1 MQKKYSNKRIKFSSC
16 ILGCGSYL
24 PKKIVTNNDLSKKI
38 DTSDEW
44 IKTRTGIKQRYI
56 ASKNQLNSDLGF
68 QAARKAIKNS
78 KIKISDIDLI
88 IVATSTPDHT
98 FPSTATKIQAKL
110 GLKKGF
116 AFDVQAACSG
126 FIYAISIADNYISNK
141 QAKNVLVIGS
151 EIFSRILDWND
162 RSTCVLFGDGAGA
175 IVLSDNKKKNSGII
189 STELYSDGRFY
200 DLLYVNGG
208 VSSNQKSGHVKMKGK
223 EVFRHAVEKLS
234 NCIELSLKKNNLVK
248 DQIDW
253 IIPHQANKRIMDM
266 TANKLGIPREKILIT
281 IDRYANTSSAS
292 IPLTLDYALS
302 KKIIK
307 RGQIVVLEAIG
318 GGLTWGCSI
327 LKY

>member
-1 MQKKYSNKRIKFSSC
+1 MNYSSY

-24 PKKIVTNNDLSKKI
+24 PKKILTNNDLSKKL

-44 IKTRTGIKQRYI
+44 IKSRTGIRQRHI
-56 ASKNQLNSDLGF
+56 ADKNQLNSDLGYE
-68 QAARKAIKNS
+68 AAKKAIINA

-98 FPSTATKIQAKL
+98 FPSTATKVQAKL
-110 GLKKGF
+110 GIKKGF
-116 AFDVQAACSG
+116 AFDIQAACSG
-126 FIYAISIADNYISNK
+126 FIYAMSVADNYILNN
-141 QAKNVLVIGS
+141 QATNALVIGS

-175 IVLSDNKKKNSGII
+175 IVLSKKKRNSGII

-200 DLLYVNGG
+200 DLLYVDGG
-208 VSSNQKSGHVKMKGK
+208 VASNQKAGQIKMKGR

-234 NCIELSLKKNNLVK
+234 ECIKLSLKKNNLKK
-248 DQIDW
+248 DNIDW

-266 TANKLGIPREKILIT
+266 TAKKLDISKNKVLIT
-281 IDRYANTSSAS
+281 VDRYANTSSAS

-302 KKIIK
+302 KKIVK
-307 RGQIVVLEAIG
+307 RGQIIVFEAIG

>member
-1 MQKKYSNKRIKFSSC
+1 MQFSSY

-24 PKKIVTNNDLSKKI
+24 PKKILTNNDLSKKL

-44 IKTRTGIKQRYI
+44 IKTRTGINQRYI
-56 ASKNQLNSDLGF
+56 ADKKQLNSDLGF
-68 QAARKAIKNS
+68 EAAKKTIKNS
-78 KIKISDIDLI
+78 KIKTSDIDLI

-98 FPSTATKIQAKL
+98 FPSTATKIQGKL
-110 GLKKGF
+110 GIKKGF
-116 AFDVQAACSG
+116 AFDIQAACSG
-126 FIYAISIADNYISNK
+126 FIYAMSVADNFLLNNQASN
-141 QAKNVLVIGS
+141 ALVIGS

-162 RSTCVLFGDGAGA
+162 RSTCILFGDGAGA
-175 IVLSDNKKKNSGII
+175 IVLSKNKKMNSGII

-208 VSSNQKSGHVKMKGK
+208 VAFNQKAGHIKMKGR
-223 EVFRHAVEKLS
+223 EVFKHAVKKLVS
-234 NCIELSLKKNNLVK
+234 CIQFNLKKNKLK
-248 DQIDW
+248 KEDIDW

-266 TANKLGIPREKILIT
+266 TAIKLGIPKSKLLVT
-281 IDRYANTSSAS
+281 VDQYANTSSAS

-302 KKIIK
+302 NKIIK
-307 RGQIVVLEAIG
+307 RGQIIVFEAIG

>member
-1 MQKKYSNKRIKFSSC
+1 MDYSSY

-24 PKKIVTNNDLSKKI
+24 PKKILTNNDLSKKL

-44 IKTRTGIKQRYI
+44 IKSITGIRQRHI
-56 ASKNQLNSDLGF
+56 AYKNQLNSDLGYE
-68 QAARKAIKNS
+68 AAKKAIINA

-98 FPSTATKIQAKL
+98 FPSTATKVQAKL
-110 GLKKGF
+110 GIKKGF
-116 AFDVQAACSG
+116 AFDIQAACSG
-126 FIYAISIADNYISNK
+126 FIYAMSVADNYILNN
-141 QAKNVLVIGS
+141 QATNALVIGS

-175 IVLSDNKKKNSGII
+175 IVLSKKKRNSGII

-200 DLLYVNGG
+200 DLLYVDGG
-208 VSSNQKSGHVKMKGK
+208 VASNQKAGQIKMKGR

-234 NCIELSLKKNNLVK
+234 ECIKLSLKKNNLIK
-248 DQIDW
+248 DNIDW

-266 TANKLGIPREKILIT
+266 TAKKLDISKNKVLIT
-281 IDRYANTSSAS
+281 VDRYANTSSAS

-302 KKIIK
+302 KKIVK
-307 RGQIVVLEAIG
+307 RGQIIVFEAIG

>member
-1 MQKKYSNKRIKFSSC
+1 MQLSSY
-16 ILGCGSYL
+16 ILGCGGYV
-24 PKKIVTNNDLSKKI
+24 PKKILTNEELSKKI

-44 IKTRTGIKQRYI
+44 IKTRTGIHQRHIADEKQM
-56 ASKNQLNSDLGF
+56 NSDLGF
-68 QAARKAIKNS
+68 EAAKKAIKNS

-98 FPSTATKIQAKL
+98 FPSTAAKIQGKL
-110 GLKKGF
+110 GIKKGF
-116 AFDVQAACSG
+116 AFDIQAACSG
-126 FIYAISIADNYISNK
+126 FIYSMSVADNFLSNN
-141 QAKNVLVIGS
+141 QASNALVIGS

-175 IVLSDNKKKNSGII
+175 IVLTKKNKKNSGII

-208 VSSNQKSGHVKMKGK
+208 VSSNQKAGHIKMKGK
-223 EVFRHAVEKLS
+223 EVFKHAVKKIVS
-234 NCIELSLKKNNLVK
+234 SIQFNLKKNKLK
-248 DQIDW
+248 KEDIDW
-253 IIPHQANKRIMDM
+253 VIPHQANKRIMDM
-266 TANKLGIPREKILIT
+266 SANKLGIPKNKILMT
-281 IDRYANTSSAS
+281 VDKYANTSSAS

-302 KKIIK
+302 QKIIK
-307 RGQIVVLEAIG
+307 RGQIIVLEAIG

>member
-1 MQKKYSNKRIKFSSC
+1 MDYSSYIS
-16 ILGCGSYL
+16 GCGSYL
-24 PKKIVTNNDLSKKI
+24 PKKILTNKDLSKKL

-44 IKTRTGIKQRYI
+44 IKSRTGIRQRFI
-56 ASKNQLNSDLGF
+56 ADKNQLNSDLGYE
-68 QAARKAIKNS
+68 AAKKALKNA
-78 KIKISDIDLI
+78 KIKTSDIDLI

-110 GLKKGF
+110 GIKKGF
-116 AFDVQAACSG
+116 AFDIQAACSG
-126 FIYAISIADNYISNK
+126 FIYAMSVADNYILNN
-141 QAKNVLVIGS
+141 QATNALVIGS

-175 IVLSDNKKKNSGII
+175 IVLSKKKRNSGII
-189 STELYSDGRFY
+189 STELYSDGWFY
-200 DLLYVNGG
+200 DLLYVDGG
-208 VSSNQKSGHVKMKGK
+208 VASNQKAGQIKMKGR

-234 NCIELSLKKNNLVK
+234 ECIKLSLKKNNLKK
-248 DQIDW
+248 DNIDW

-266 TANKLGIPREKILIT
+266 TAKKLDISKNKVLIT
-281 IDRYANTSSAS
+281 VDRYANTSSAS

-302 KKIIK
+302 KKIVK
-307 RGQIVVLEAIG
+307 RGQIIVFEAIG

>member
-1 MQKKYSNKRIKFSSC
+1 MHFSSY

-24 PKKIVTNNDLSKKI
+24 PKKILTNNDLSKKL

-44 IKTRTGIKQRYI
+44 IKTRTGINQRYI
-56 ASKNQLNSDLGF
+56 ADKKQLNSDLAF
-68 QAARKAIKNS
+68 EAAKKAIKNS
-78 KIKISDIDLI
+78 KIKTSDIDLI
-88 IVATSTPDHT
+88 ILATSTPDHT
-98 FPSTATKIQAKL
+98 FPSTATKIQGKL
-110 GLKKGF
+110 GITKGF
-116 AFDVQAACSG
+116 AFDIQAACSG
-126 FIYAISIADNYISNK
+126 FIYAMSVADNFLLNNQASN
-141 QAKNVLVIGS
+141 ALVIGS

-175 IVLSDNKKKNSGII
+175 IILSKKKKMNSGII

-208 VSSNQKSGHVKMKGK
+208 VAFNQKAGHIKMKGR
-223 EVFRHAVEKLS
+223 EVFKHAVKKLVS
-234 NCIELSLKKNNLVK
+234 CIQFNLKKNKLK
-248 DQIDW
+248 KEDIDW

-266 TANKLGIPREKILIT
+266 TAIKLGVPKSKLLVT
-281 IDRYANTSSAS
+281 VDQYANTSSAS

-302 KKIIK
+302 NKIIK
-307 RGQIVVLEAIG
+307 RGQIIVFEAIG

>member
-1 MQKKYSNKRIKFSSC
+1 MQFSSY

-24 PKKIVTNNDLSKKI
+24 PKKILTNNDLSKKL

-44 IKTRTGIKQRYI
+44 IKTRTGINQRYI
-56 ASKNQLNSDLGF
+56 ADKKQLNSDLGF
-68 QAARKAIKNS
+68 EAAKKAIKNS
-78 KIKISDIDLI
+78 KIKTSDIDLI

-98 FPSTATKIQAKL
+98 FPSTATKIQGKL
-110 GLKKGF
+110 GIKKGF
-116 AFDVQAACSG
+116 AFDIQAACSG
-126 FIYAISIADNYISNK
+126 FIYAMSVADNFLLNNQASN
-141 QAKNVLVIGS
+141 ALVIGS

-162 RSTCVLFGDGAGA
+162 RSTCILFGDGAGA
-175 IVLSDNKKKNSGII
+175 IVLSKNKKMNSGII

-208 VSSNQKSGHVKMKGK
+208 VAFNQKAGHIKMKGRD
-223 EVFRHAVEKLS
+223 VFKHAVKKLVS
-234 NCIELSLKKNNLVK
+234 CIQFNLKKNKLK
-248 DQIDW
+248 KEDIDW

-266 TANKLGIPREKILIT
+266 TAIKLGVPKSKLLVT
-281 IDRYANTSSAS
+281 VDQYANTSSAS

-302 KKIIK
+302 NKIIK
-307 RGQIVVLEAIG
+307 RGQIIVFEAIG